1 MADPKLA
8 ADVTGTN
15 SQLSQFDDS
24 HSNVIGQ
31 GATIDK
37 NSSQLIDFA
46 ILGDLARI
54 CNLIFSI

>member
-31 GATIDK
+31 GTTVDK